1 MIYIIFASIM
11 IVSLAIVITLSYFAH
26 KASTRSIP
34 HNSDQDFIKLTRK
47 VDQRMKRNKKV
58 KK

>member
-1 MIYIIFASIM
+1 M

-26 KASTRSIP
+26 KASTSSIP

-47 VDQRMKRNKKV
+47 VDKRMKRNKRV